1 MERCPPGCSKADPQL
16 PERQNRR
23 SRVRLAGRAQPALRP
38 VGKGVLGFLEDL
50 DWRAVA
56 GESESAEVKATSA
69 ELETVLDNIDRT
81 AQR

>member
-1 MERCPPGCSKADPQL
+1 VSGWRGGHSLRYD
-16 PERQNRR
+16 
-23 SRVRLAGRAQPALRP
+23 RLE
-38 VGKGVLGFLEDL
+38 KGFLGFLEDL